1 MDSRWARYAGWLLL
15 GMLISWTGIGAAP
28 VPADTAAL
36 DTARLLSDQ
45 PVKSPMGAVLRS
57 ALLPGW
63 GQVYN
68 EQYTKAGIAFG
79 LNAYFIYKIMDFHQ
93 QWRQTHDQGFRD
105 RRNLYTW
112 YFGAAYALT
121 LLDAYVDAYLY
132 GFDRAME
139 IGVLPSVQ
147 PENRFLMWTVK
158 VRF

>member
-1 MDSRWARYAGWLLL
+1 VKYLCWLFLCL
-15 GMLISWTGIGAAP
+15 VIFWKGVGAVP

-45 PVKSPMGAVLRS
+45 PVKSPMGAVVRS

-79 LNAYFIYKIMDFHQ
+79 LNAFLVYKIWDFHQ

-112 YFGAAYALT
+112 YFGAVYALT

-132 GFDRAME
+132 GFDKAMK
-139 IGVLPSVQ
+139 ISLLPSMQ
-147 PENRFLMWTVK
+147 PENRFLMWTVNIQ
-158 VRF
+158 F